1 MHLARQLRLRQDLVY
16 RGVSRKISAILAVV
30 HGMLT
35 TNPKCKETSSFR
47 GNPANVLVSR
57 QDRVV

>member
-1 MHLARQLRLRQDLVY
+1 MHLARQLQWRRGLVY
-16 RGVSRKISAILAVV
+16 HGVSRKISAILAVV

-35 TNPKCKETSSFR
+35 MNPKYKETSSFR
-47 GNPANVLVSR
+47 GNLANVLVYR